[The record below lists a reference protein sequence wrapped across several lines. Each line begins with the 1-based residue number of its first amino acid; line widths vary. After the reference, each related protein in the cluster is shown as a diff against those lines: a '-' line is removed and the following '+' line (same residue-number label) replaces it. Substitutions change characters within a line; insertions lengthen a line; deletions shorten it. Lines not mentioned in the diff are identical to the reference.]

1 MEASDSNESSAAISR
16 WFGLMGA
23 TLQNCYAL
31 TEKLVE
37 LSRIQPSQLSDEQY
51 NEINELLE
59 VRQNLFEDLQKPS
72 SETEQQ
78 LVQRILEDSN
88 ELNQNLEKIKKFVQ
102 MNIQNLKKKKVSNQQ
117 YLGYNAIGA
126 DSYFYDKKK

>member
-1 MEASDSNESSAAISR
+1 
-16 WFGLMGA
+16 MGA

-37 LSRIQPSQLSDEQY
+37 LSRIQPSRLSDEQY

-59 VRQNLFEDLQKPS
+59 ARQNLFEDLRKPS
-72 SETEQQ
+72 NEAEQQ

-88 ELNQNLEKIKKFVQ
+88 ELNRNLEKIKKSVQ